1 MTQILA
7 LVVPAL
13 LLPAW
18 TARRRHGTVAVT
30 TGLGAVSVA
39 VSLAV
44 RFAGHWTEAAR
55 WTGLVGLVELA
66 ALLLAVVL
74 SLRAEDGPRSAA
86 AAWTACGAVALWP
99 SRFDGPADVLTLFGF
114 GSILS
119 LPTVLIGLYLRGL
132 DDGRARAVAEA
143 RRTQRLELAHDL
155 HDFVAHDVSGMVA
168 QAQAGAYLASIDP
181 TRAAELFE
189 RIEQAGQRALASL
202 DRTVQLLRSEEAAN
216 RSPQPGLA
224 ELAQVAEQFTAAG
237 GAAVR
242 LELPDGPVPREVGGT
257 VHRIA
262 VECLTNVR
270 RHAPAARTVEVRA
283 RRIGG
288 QLELTV
294 TDDGGAPAPGGRP
307 RRGGGS
313 GLTGLAAR
321 VEALGGSLEA
331 GPYEREGWRVMAM
344 LPLAA
349 AAGGPQESGTQ
360 GSGPQRS
367 GPQRSGTQGSGPQ
380 GSEPP
385 GAESARS
392 GRERS
397 EEPTRVGT
405 GEVQG

>member
-1 MTQILA
+1 MTQILS

-18 TARRRHGTVAVT
+18 RLRGRHGSAAATTV
-30 TGLGAVSVA
+30 LGAVSVA
-39 VSLAV
+39 VSIAV
-44 RFAGHWTEAAR
+44 WFTGHWTEADR
-55 WTGLVGLVELA
+55 WTGLVGLAELA

-99 SRFDGPADVLTLFGF
+99 SRFDGPVDVLTLFGF

-132 DDGRARAVAEA
+132 DEGRARAVAEA
-143 RRTQRLELAHDL
+143 RRVQRLELAHDL

-181 TRAAELFE
+181 ARAAEMFE

-202 DRTVQLLRSEEAAN
+202 DRTVQLLRSEEAGG

-224 ELAQVAEQFTAAG
+224 ELARVAEQFTAAG
-237 GAAVR
+237 GIEVR
-242 LELPDGPVPREVGGT
+242 LELPEGPVPREVEGT

-262 VECLTNVR
+262 VESLTNVR
-270 RHAPAARTVEVRA
+270 RHAPAARMVEVRA
-283 RRIGG
+283 RRSGG
-288 QLELTV
+288 RLELTV
-294 TDDGGAPAPGGRP
+294 TDDGGAPAPDGRP

-313 GLTGLAAR
+313 GLPGLAAR

-331 GPYEREGWRVMAM
+331 GPYEREGWRVTAV
-344 LPLAA
+344 LPLDT
-349 AAGGPQESGTQ
+349 AAGGPE
-360 GSGPQRS
+360 RS
-367 GPQRSGTQGSGPQ
+367 GPERFGP
-380 GSEPP
+380 
-385 GAESARS
+385 
-392 GRERS
+392 ERS
-397 EEPTRVGT
+397 QRPTRVGT

>member
-1 MTQILA
+1 MTQILS

-18 TARRRHGTVAVT
+18 TVRGRRGPAAVT
-30 TGLGAVSVA
+30 TVLGAVSA
-39 VSLAV
+39 GVSVAV
-44 RFAGHWTEAAR
+44 RFAGPWTEADR

-74 SLRAEDGPRSAA
+74 SLRAGDGPRVAA

-99 SRFDGPADVLTLFGF
+99 SRFDGPVDALTLFGF
-114 GSILS
+114 GSMLS

-143 RRTQRLELAHDL
+143 RRAQRLELAHDL

-168 QAQAGAYLASIDP
+168 QAQAGAYLASVDP
-181 TRAAELFE
+181 ARSAELFE

-202 DRTVQLLRSEEAAN
+202 DRTVQLLRSEEAGG

-224 ELAQVAEQFTAAG
+224 ELVRVAEQFTAAG
-237 GAAVR
+237 GAEVR
-242 LELPDGPVPREVGGT
+242 LELPEGPVPREVEGT

-262 VECLTNVR
+262 VESLTNVR

-283 RRIGG
+283 RCSGG
-288 QLELTV
+288 RLELTV
-294 TDDGGAPAPGGRP
+294 TNDGGAPAPGGRP

-313 GLTGLAAR
+313 GLPGLAAR

-331 GPYEREGWRVMAM
+331 GPYEREGWRVTAV
-344 LPLAA
+344 LPLEAVA
-349 AAGGPQESGTQ
+349 V
-360 GSGPQRS
+360 
-367 GPQRSGTQGSGPQ
+367 
-380 GSEPP
+380 
-385 GAESARS
+385 
-392 GRERS
+392 GR
-397 EEPTRVGT
+397 
-405 GEVQG
+405 Q